1 MSAKL
6 KIIPIISC
14 FLPLFF
20 SCKAKAPQSQIILT
34 MAEVNPDTSISGQMD
49 AVFKQKVEE
58 LSKGQIKI
66 NLVYFGILGDEEHIL
81 DLMTGANSSVQIAR
95 TSTFS
100 IAKRG
105 ADKTSLLSIPYTFKN
120 KEHFWNFARSPLAED
135 FLTEPYKKGLKLRG
149 LFFSEEGFR
158 NFFGVQPINS
168 VEDLK
173 GQTVRISVDSNMAD
187 ASIAFGA
194 YPITLPF
201 SDVYTALQ
209 TGKCSAAEQ
218 PVTNY
223 KENFF
228 GKVARYMIRDEHTL
242 GITEVVITANVWDIL
257 TKEQREVLLTAGRY
271 ASEHCKRISEI
282 TEEKALEEL
291 RNDRCVITD
300 VPDKEPWKK
309 ACDTTIKKAAGK
321 YPKLYQQIIDMAQ

>member
-1 MSAKL
+1 
-6 KIIPIISC
+6 
-14 FLPLFF
+14 
-20 SCKAKAPQSQIILT
+20 

-49 AVFKQKVEE
+49 TVFKQKVEE

-66 NLVYFGILGDEEHIL
+66 NLVYFGILGDEEHVL
-81 DLMTGANSSVQIAR
+81 DLMAGTNSFVQITR
-95 TSTFS
+95 VSTFS

-105 ADKTSLLSIPYTFKN
+105 ADRTSLLSIPYTFEN
-120 KEHFWNFARSPLAED
+120 REHFWNFARSPLAED

-173 GQTVRISVDSNMAD
+173 GQTIRISVDSNMAD
-187 ASIAFGA
+187 AAVAFGA
-194 YPITLPF
+194 YPVTLPF
-201 SDVYTALQ
+201 SSIYTALQ
-209 TGKCSAAEQ
+209 TGKCSIAEQ

-242 GITEVVITANVWDIL
+242 GITEVVIKADIWDFL
-257 TKEQREVLLTAGRY
+257 TKEQREILLTAGRY

-282 TEEKALEEL
+282 TEAKALDEL

-300 VPDKEPWKK
+300 VLNKAPWKQ
-309 ACDTTIKKAAGK
+309 ACADTIKKAAAK